1 MKGHDFITAE
11 QMMRFKDKV
20 VQKALRLLR
29 SGDTSE
35 AVGLLKSAGS
45 SKEQIDRFIELVT
58 NSDMGKH
65 GGVRPRSGRKPIP
78 EEDRRVPVSC
88 RVTQETRKRLE
99 GLSDEM
105 DMSFGEV
112 LDEIVPSVEE
122 YLRTDTKK
130 RGG

>member
-11 QMMRFKDKV
+11 RMTMFKEKV
-20 VQKALRLLR
+20 VQKALGLLR
-29 SGDTSE
+29 SGNTSE

-45 SKEQIDRFIELVT
+45 SKEQIDRFIELVS
-58 NSDMGKH
+58 NPDMAKH

-78 EEDRRVPVSC
+78 EEDRRVAVSC

-105 DMSFGEV
+105 DLSFGEV
-112 LDEIVPSVEE
+112 LDKIVPSVEE

-130 RGG
+130 GGG